1 MGEVKEEVASFVQNY
16 DGKVNGL
23 KKTFNISR
31 EEIKNNF
38 LHNQEIV
45 KEAVSSSE
53 QKYSKISSTI
63 SELYQKINEISKKQ
77 EEQNS
82 SGSDVN
88 NLKIRRDL
96 EVDGLMSAKKI
107 NTNGVNLGNIQFT
120 PQTIKVTGDS
130 KIQFG
135 NKVIPFENILK
146 ELSYVD
152 RLMNH
157 CGKNFENC
165 KVVEDSKIM
174 ETNRQSDL
182 LKSLKRLKMESSELL
197 RRRRR

>member
-135 NKVIPFENILK
+135 NILK